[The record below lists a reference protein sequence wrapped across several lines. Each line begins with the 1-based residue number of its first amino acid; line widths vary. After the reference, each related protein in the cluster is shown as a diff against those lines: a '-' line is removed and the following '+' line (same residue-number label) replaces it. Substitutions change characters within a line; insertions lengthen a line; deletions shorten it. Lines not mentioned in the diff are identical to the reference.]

1 MCWNNLWTSPPN
13 IENPRITHVTHC
25 LWGST
30 GYLYFNWVPLLQL
43 TMKGYNIKTIGES
56 RYLSLRCAAQLK
68 SLLVSSYTWQI
79 VQLLWIQVPQQRHLI
94 WFDYNICFL
103 NWHVFFC
110 PMPLE
115 SFFLITW
122 LKSRDDKKLK
132 MQCNGL
138 NHKNLE
144 PHFYIHFVGEK
155 SQQHWQRP
163 RHVWRIVVESSGGMW
178 AGTPNSSLGISSHL
192 ASTWARVSSS
202 SFSPLPSN
210 PLKSIMLRSSKFF
223 GIAQVQ

>member
-1 MCWNNLWTSPPN
+1 MC
-13 IENPRITHVTHC
+13 
-25 LWGST
+25 
-30 GYLYFNWVPLLQL
+30 
-43 TMKGYNIKTIGES
+43 
-56 RYLSLRCAAQLK
+56 
-68 SLLVSSYTWQI
+68 
-79 VQLLWIQVPQQRHLI
+79 
-94 WFDYNICFL
+94 
-103 NWHVFFC
+103 FFC

-192 ASTWARVSSS
+192 ASTWALVSKS

-210 PLKSIMLRSSKFF
+210 PLKSIMLTSSKFF
-223 GIAQVQ
+223 GIAQVQYLHTFWSKILQLQIVIIAGLVIDRSKQHLGWMCHCQVDHKNMPNAEPQEHQEWMP